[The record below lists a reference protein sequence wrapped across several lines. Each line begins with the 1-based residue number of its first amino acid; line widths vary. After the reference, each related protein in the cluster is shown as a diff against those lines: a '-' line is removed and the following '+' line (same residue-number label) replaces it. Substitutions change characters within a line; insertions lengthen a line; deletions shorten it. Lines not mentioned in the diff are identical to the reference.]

1 VRLDQKPEPAGEH
14 LERLLA
20 ERGNR
25 LMGIAIVLTGEGAG
39 GSAGWYGCQA
49 DQRRFTPDRMRGEAA
64 RARKAQHLARNR

>member
-1 VRLDQKPEPAGEH
+1 VRLDQKPELAGEH

-49 DQRRFTPDRMRGEAA
+49 DPAPFYA
-64 RARKAQHLARNR
+64 